1 MVDDVEDLFLVFVC
15 VSMILHEQ
23 LLEGW
28 VCFFGVGVGKMSE
41 SPKKN
46 LLDGIRRNMWTA
58 KILATCVESKRE
70 KQVDLRDG

>member
-1 MVDDVEDLFLVFVC
+1 MV
-15 VSMILHEQ
+15 
-23 LLEGW
+23 
-28 VCFFGVGVGKMSE
+28 GVGVGKMSE

-58 KILATCVESKRE
+58 KIIATCVESKRE